1 MNNEKAKKMIMDIIV
16 VTIGCILTAFS
27 IACILKPNG
36 LVSGGL
42 TGLSIITESITGVPY
57 TYIYYF
63 LSLMVLL
70 ITRIFLGRR
79 EALSIIMLSVV
90 IPAILMVFQ
99 SFNYNFISND
109 LLLSS
114 IYFGVFCGF
123 GAGLV
128 LKRGYSQGGTDTI
141 AKILHKKLLPFISI
155 STLILLLDGIII
167 ISSSFIYGKNVAIY
181 AVISQVVL
189 MKSVDIAM
197 FGIGP
202 SKVKLEIISDKDKEI
217 LDYIVHTVQR
227 GATVHEI
234 MGGYTGQDRIMITT
248 ICSPKQSSFIRSH
261 IAKIDP
267 NAFIEVTALMSVWGE
282 GKGFEKLGED

>member
-1 MNNEKAKKMIMDIIV
+1 MNNEKIKKIVVDIIV
-16 VTIGCILTAFS
+16 VTIGCIFTAFS

-42 TGLSIITESITGVPY
+42 TGLSIIAESITGIPY
-57 TYIYYF
+57 TYVYYL
-63 LSLMVLL
+63 LSLLVLL
-70 ITRIFLGRR
+70 ITRIFLGRK
-79 EALSIIMLSVV
+79 EALSIIILSVV
-90 IPAILMVFQ
+90 VPAILMVFQ
-99 SFNYNFISND
+99 SFNYNFISDD

-141 AKILHKKLLPFISI
+141 AKILHKKLLPFISL
-155 STLILLLDGIII
+155 STLILILDGSII

-189 MKSVDIAM
+189 MKSIDIAM

-217 LDYIVHTVQR
+217 LDYIVRTVQR
-227 GATVHEI
+227 GATIHQI
-234 MGGYTGQDRIMITT
+234 KGGYTGQDRIMITT
-248 ICSPKQSSFIRSH
+248 TCSPKQSTAIRSH
-261 IAKIDP
+261 VAKIDP

>member
-1 MNNEKAKKMIMDIIV
+1 MKSENTKKIIMDVIV
-16 VTIGCILTAFS
+16 VTIGCVLTAFS

-42 TGLSIITESITGVPY
+42 TGLSILTEGITGVPY
-57 TYIYYF
+57 TYTYYT
-63 LSLMVLL
+63 LSLVVLL

-79 EALSIIMLSVV
+79 EALSIIILSVA
-90 IPAILMVFQ
+90 IPALLMVFQ
-99 SFNYNFISND
+99 SLNYNFISND
-109 LLLSS
+109 LLLAS

-141 AKILHKKLLPFISI
+141 AKLLHKKLLPFISL
-155 STLILLLDGIII
+155 STLILIIDGVIII
-167 ISSSFIYGKNVAIY
+167 LSSFIYGKDVAIY
-181 AVISQVVL
+181 AVISQVIL

-197 FGIGP
+197 FGLGP
-202 SKVKLEIISDKDKEI
+202 SKVKLEIISDRDKEI

-227 GATVHEI
+227 GATIHEI
-234 MGGYTGQDRIMITT
+234 KGGYSGQNRTMITT
-248 ICSPKQSSFIRSH
+248 TCSPKQAAAIRSH
-261 IAKIDP
+261 VAFIDP

-282 GKGFEKLGED
+282 GKGFERLGED